1 MGSELRRRDT
11 SSAPV
16 VDVAIT
22 AYRHARY
29 VGEAIESVVAQTCG
43 DWRLTIFENGPG
55 GGEIE
60 RAVAP
65 YLSDPRVAHRA
76 SGTELTVDANF
87 TRAIRHGTGEYV
99 ALLHDDDR
107 WHPEFLATRIAALD
121 ANPEC
126 AFAFS
131 GWVQMDE
138 HGVAGELSP
147 LRFAP
152 GVVSCAALAR
162 VLVHRNPIVAS
173 AAVVRRSAYEAVG
186 AAFERR
192 WLFCDWEMWARL
204 AAQFPAFYLA
214 RRDTDFR
221 RHLQS
226 NTFATREQPE
236 PLLELA
242 DHIERLLAPHLD
254 SQRRGRIE
262 RARRRSRILLRAA
275 SDVHSGGGWRV
286 SGALYRR
293 ALREHP
299 PTIMHR
305 RSLRMLSYTVVGR
318 STAVALAGIGR
329 GWLRALTRVADAS
342 RRALRRRAA
351 L

>member
-1 MGSELRRRDT
+1 
-11 SSAPV
+11 V

-29 VGEAIESVVAQTCG
+29 VGEAIESVLAQTFG

-60 RAVAP
+60 CAVAP
-65 YLSDPRVAHRA
+65 YLSDPRVAYRA
-76 SGTELTVDANF
+76 SGAELTVDANF
-87 TRAIRHGTGEYV
+87 TRAIRHGTATYV

-107 WHPEFLATRIAALD
+107 WHCDFLAARVAALD

-131 GWVQMDE
+131 GWVQIDE

-147 LRFAP
+147 LRFAH
-152 GVVSCAALAR
+152 GVLPRATLAR
-162 VLVHRNPIVAS
+162 VLRRRNPVVAS
-173 AAVVRRSAYEAVG
+173 TALVRRSAYEAVG
-186 AAFERR
+186 AAFDGR

-204 AAQFPAFYLA
+204 AAQFPAFCLA

-221 RHLQS
+221 RHVQS
-226 NTFATREQPE
+226 NTFATREEPE
-236 PLLELA
+236 RLLELA
-242 DHIERLLAPHLD
+242 DHVEALLAPNLD
-254 SQRRGRIE
+254 NHRRGRIE
-262 RARRRSRILLRAA
+262 RGRRRSRILLRAA
-275 SDVHSGGGWRV
+275 SDVHTGGGWRV
-286 SGALYRR
+286 SGTLYRR

-299 PTIMHR
+299 PTVMHR
-305 RSLRMLSYTVVGR
+305 RSLRMLSYTVLGR
-318 STAVALAGIGR
+318 GTAVALARIAR
-329 GWLRALTRVADAS
+329 RWLRAVTRVADAS
-342 RRALRRRAA
+342 RRARRRAA

>member
-1 MGSELRRRDT
+1 VVD
-11 SSAPV
+11 V

-29 VGEAIESVVAQTCG
+29 IAEAIESVLAQTFR

-60 RAVAP
+60 CAVAP
-65 YLSDPRVAHRA
+65 YLSDPRVAYQA
-76 SGTELTVDANF
+76 SGAELTVDANF
-87 TRAIRHGTGEYV
+87 TRAIRHGTAEYV

-107 WHPEFLATRIAALD
+107 WHPDFLASRVAALD

-131 GWVQMDE
+131 GWVQIDE
-138 HGVAGELSP
+138 QGVAGELSP
-147 LRFAP
+147 LRFAH
-152 GVVSCAALAR
+152 GVLPRAALAR
-162 VLVHRNPIVAS
+162 ALVQRNPVVA
-173 AAVVRRSAYEAVG
+173 ATAVVRRSAYEAVG

-192 WLFCDWEMWARL
+192 WLFCDWEMWSRL

-226 NTFATREQPE
+226 NTFATREEPE
-236 PLLELA
+236 RLLALA
-242 DHIERLLAPHLD
+242 DHVERLLAPHLD
-254 SQRRGRIE
+254 TQRRGRID

-275 SDVHSGGGWRV
+275 SDVHTGGGWRV
-286 SGALYRR
+286 SAALYRR
-293 ALREHP
+293 ALREYP
-299 PTIMHR
+299 PTVMHR
-305 RSLRMLSYTVVGR
+305 RSLRMLAYTVVGR
-318 STAVALAGIGR
+318 RTAVALAN
-329 GWLRALTRVADAS
+329 LA
-342 RRALRRRAA
+342 RRPLIIAA
-351 L
+351 LSLVRKPQMNTDDHR

>member
-1 MGSELRRRDT
+1 M
-11 SSAPV
+11 

-29 VGEAIESVVAQTCG
+29 VGEAIESVLAQTFA

-65 YLSDPRVAHRA
+65 YLSDPRVAYRA
-76 SGTELTVDANF
+76 SGAELTVDANF
-87 TRAIRHGTGEYV
+87 TRAIRHGSAKYV

-107 WHPEFLATRIAALD
+107 WHPDFLAARVAALD

-131 GWVQMDE
+131 GWVQIDE
-138 HGVAGELSP
+138 HGVAGHLSP
-147 LRFAP
+147 LRFAE
-152 GVVSCAALAR
+152 GVLSRTALAR
-162 VLVHRNPIVAS
+162 VLVHRNPVVMSSVVA
-173 AAVVRRSAYEAVG
+173 RRSAYETVG
-186 AAFERR
+186 AAFAR

-226 NTFATREQPE
+226 NTFATREEPE
-236 PLLELA
+236 RLLELA
-242 DHIERLLAPHLD
+242 DRVDALLAPHLD
-254 SQRRGRIE
+254 TQRRGRIE

-275 SDVHSGGGWRV
+275 SDVYIGGGWRV
-286 SGALYRR
+286 SGTLYRR
-293 ALREHP
+293 ALREYP
-299 PTIMHR
+299 PIVMHR

-318 STAVALAGIGR
+318 STAVALARIAR
-329 GWLRALTRVADAS
+329 RVKRTTDEH
-342 RRALRRRAA
+342 R
-351 L
+351 

>member
-1 MGSELRRRDT
+1 M
-11 SSAPV
+11 V
-16 VDVAIT
+16 NVAIT

-29 VGEAIESVVAQTCG
+29 VGEAIESVLAQTFG

-60 RAVAP
+60 QAVAP
-65 YLSDPRVAHRA
+65 YRSDPRVAHRA
-76 SGTELTVDANF
+76 SGVALTVDANF
-87 TRAIRHGTGEYV
+87 TRAIRHGTATYV

-107 WHPEFLATRIAALD
+107 WHPDFLATRVAALD

-138 HGVAGELSP
+138 HGIAGELSP
-147 LRFAP
+147 LRFAH
-152 GVVSCAALAR
+152 GVLSRAALAR
-162 VLVHRNPIVAS
+162 VLVHRNPVVAS
-173 AAVVRRSAYEAVG
+173 TAIVRRSAYEAVG
-186 AAFERR
+186 AAFDGR

-214 RRDTDFR
+214 GRDTDFR

-226 NTFATREQPE
+226 NTFATREE
-236 PLLELA
+236 AERLLELA
-242 DHIERLLAPHLD
+242 DHLERLLAPNLD
-254 SQRRGRIE
+254 NQRRGRIE

-275 SDVHSGGGWRV
+275 SDVHTGGGWRV
-286 SGALYRR
+286 SGALYGR
-293 ALREHP
+293 ALREYP
-299 PTIMHR
+299 PTVMHR

-318 STAVALAGIGR
+318 STAVALARMARR
-329 GWLRALTRVADAS
+329 GLRAVTRVADAS
-342 RRALRRRAA
+342 RRAFRRRAA
-351 L
+351 R

>member
-1 MGSELRRRDT
+1 
-11 SSAPV
+11 V

-29 VGEAIESVVAQTCG
+29 VAEAIESVLAQTFG
-43 DWRLTIFENGPG
+43 EWRLTIFENGPG

-65 YLSDPRVAHRA
+65 YLSDPRVAYRP
-76 SGTELTVDANF
+76 SGVALTVDANF
-87 TRAIRHGTGEYV
+87 TRAIRHGSAEYV

-107 WHPEFLATRIAALD
+107 WHADFLATRVAALD
-121 ANPEC
+121 ASPEC

-131 GWVQMDE
+131 GWVQIDE
-138 HGVAGELSP
+138 HGAAGELSP

-152 GVVSCAALAR
+152 GVVSRAALAR
-162 VLVHRNPIVAS
+162 VLVQRNPVVTS
-173 AAVVRRSAYEAVG
+173 TAVVRRSAYEAVG
-186 AAFERR
+186 AAFEGR
-192 WLFCDWEMWARL
+192 WLFCDWEMWVRL
-204 AAQFPAFYLA
+204 AVQFPAFYLA

-226 NTFATREQPE
+226 LTFATREE
-236 PLLELA
+236 PDSLLALA
-242 DHIERLLAPHLD
+242 DHVERLLAANLD
-254 SQRRGRIE
+254 SRRRGRVE

-275 SDVHSGGGWRV
+275 SDVHTGGGWRV

-293 ALREHP
+293 ALREYP
-299 PTIMHR
+299 PTVLRR
-305 RSLRMLSYTVVGR
+305 RSLRMLFYTVVGR
-318 STAVALAGIGR
+318 STAVALARIAR
-329 GWLRALTRVADAS
+329 RRRRAVTRVADAA